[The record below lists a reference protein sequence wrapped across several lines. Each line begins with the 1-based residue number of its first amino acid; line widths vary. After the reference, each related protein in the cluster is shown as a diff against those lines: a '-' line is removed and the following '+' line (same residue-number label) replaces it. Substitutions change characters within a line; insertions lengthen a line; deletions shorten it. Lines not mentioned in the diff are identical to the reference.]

1 MNRNAAELLW
11 AAGPRAGAQDAGRR
25 AQDAGRRAQDAGRR
39 TRGAGRRTRGAGR
52 GARLLGAP
60 KFGVS
65 FGNGWFSLVGV
76 FTRHHPVDPVKV

>member
-11 AAGPRAGAQDAGRR
+11 AAGPRAG